1 MYTTSMNIF
10 ERLYQ
15 YILGLTKP
23 RASRYRWIRRLPLKK
38 LDINTSIRINFELV
52 QKKNLNL
59 RSIRIKQIS
68 LYEKKKRMDM
78 IES

>member
-52 QKKNLNL
+52 QKK
-59 RSIRIKQIS
+59 I
-68 LYEKKKRMDM
+68 
-78 IES
+78 